1 MAAAERKRDVIV
13 IGGGHNGLVAA
24 AYLAK
29 AGRDVLV
36 LERRP
41 LLGGAAVTEE
51 VIPGFRASACSYV
64 LGMLRPQI
72 LSELEL
78 KKHGLVTYQT
88 DVSNSLL
95 HKDGR
100 SLVLWKDLDRNL
112 RELDRANPGD
122 AEGFV
127 RLGAYMQRFAELMS
141 PHIDGPAPTISELAR
156 DFEQAGETTMFTDFM
171 SASVYDV
178 VSRFVSG
185 EELKGLF
192 LFLAMVSTHWGPFT
206 PGSAYVWGHHSW
218 GEFEGQFGQ
227 YGFVRGGMSGLSEA
241 LATCARS
248 YGAEIRTEAPVAEI
262 EVQRGRAV
270 GVVLENGER
279 IAADTVV
286 SNADPHRTLVG
297 MVPSSSLDAKT
308 VEHVKRFDF
317 RGSMARVF
325 LALDG
330 LPRFKGTPE
339 GETPF
344 HRGLGL
350 LGADATR
357 FEAAWQAQKKGEIYD
372 DPVIEYIVQTVH
384 DPSLAP
390 PGKHLV
396 SMGIQQLPFELA
408 EGDWDS
414 RKEEFTEMVIKRF
427 SEYLEED
434 IESRIIETAAITPLD
449 LEREYGLTGGNIF
462 QGALTLGQL
471 FDSRPLP
478 GSRGYRTPIEG
489 LFLCGAGTHPGG
501 GVMGANGRNAARMI
515 LGEIDAPVAA
525 RVRRRS
531 VNDLLENPRMRSLA
545 IKLGKQRWT
554 RPLAR
559 VMTRQRRG

>member
-1 MAAAERKRDVIV
+1 MADGRTRDVVV
-13 IGGGHNGLVAA
+13 IGGGHNGLIAA

-64 LGMLRPQI
+64 LGMLRPQV
-72 LSELEL
+72 LNELEL

-88 DVSNSLL
+88 DVSNSMLY
-95 HKDGR
+95 KDGR

-112 RELDRANPGD
+112 RELDKLHPGD

-127 RLGAYMQRFAELMS
+127 RLGAYMQRFAELMA

-156 DFEQAGETTMFTDFM
+156 DFERAGETTMFTDFM

-178 VSRFVSG
+178 VSRFVEG
-185 EELKGLF
+185 EEVKGLF
-192 LFLAMVSTHWGPFT
+192 LFLAMVSTHWGPYT

-241 LATCARS
+241 LASCARS

-262 EVQRGRAV
+262 EVKGGRAV
-270 GVVLENGER
+270 GVVLEDGER
-279 IAADTVV
+279 IPANTVV
-286 SNADPHRTLVG
+286 SNADPYRTLVG
-297 MVPSSSLDAKT
+297 LVPSSGLDAKT
-308 VEHVKRFDF
+308 VDHVKRFDY

-325 LALDG
+325 LALDK
-330 LPRFKGTPE
+330 LPQFKGTPE

-344 HRGLGL
+344 HRGLGF
-350 LGADATR
+350 LGADTQR
-357 FEAAWQAQKKGEIYD
+357 FEAGWQAQKRGEFHD

-390 PGKHLV
+390 EGKHMV
-396 SMGIQQLPFELA
+396 TMGIQQLPFELA

-414 RKEEFTEMVIKRF
+414 RKEEFTNMVIDRF
-427 SEYLEED
+427 AEYCEGDLK
-434 IESRIIETAAITPLD
+434 SHIIDTATITPLD

-462 QGALTLGQL
+462 HGALTLGQL

-478 GSRGYRTPIEG
+478 GYRGYRTPIEG
-489 LFLCGAGTHPGG
+489 LFLCGSGTHPGG
-501 GVMGANGRNAARMI
+501 GVMGANGRNAARTI
-515 LGEIDAPVAA
+515 LGEIDVPTAG
-525 RVRRRS
+525 RVRRHS

-545 IKLGKQRWT
+545 IKLAKQRWT
-554 RPLAR
+554 RPIAR
-559 VMTRQRRG
+559 LMTRQRR